1 MPHIVL
7 SGSIPLSNVF
17 EHMYKILFKDQKSN
31 IIVRIEK
38 YFINQPGDI
47 ILAKAVAVDQK
58 PQSFYIMVT
67 NKEDKTTI
75 RLDPITDPEKTDG
88 VKIALALMAKR
99 IQEMEEAHNLYV
111 SKTNIQ
117 EFIDKL
123 QEITGCKEIQLKK
136 VFVVVGLE

>member
-7 SGSIPLSNVF
+7 SGSISLSNVF
-17 EHMYKILFKDQKSN
+17 EHMYKILFKDQKKSN

-47 ILAKAVAVDQK
+47 ILAKAVAVDDQK
-58 PQSFYIMVT
+58 PQSFYIMVMYR
-67 NKEDKTTI
+67 EDKTTI
-75 RLDPITDPEKTDG
+75 RLDPITDPEKRDG

-99 IQEMEEAHNLYV
+99 IQEIEKAHNLYV

-123 QEITGCKEIQLKK
+123 Q
-136 VFVVVGLE
+136 

>member
-7 SGSIPLSNVF
+7 SGSILLSNVF
-17 EHMYKILFKDQKSN
+17 EHMYNLLFKDQKSN

-38 YFINQPGDI
+38 YFINQPGDM
-47 ILAKAVAVDQK
+47 ILAKAVTVDQK
-58 PQSFYIMVT
+58 PQSFYIMVM

-99 IQEMEEAHNLYV
+99 IQEIEKVHNLYV

-117 EFIDKL
+117 EFIDKV
-123 QEITGCKEIQLKK
+123 QKIT
-136 VFVVVGLE
+136 

>member
-1 MPHIVL
+1 VPHIVL
-7 SGSIPLSNVF
+7 SGRILLSNAF

-31 IIVRIEK
+31 IIVRIET

-58 PQSFYIMVT
+58 PQSFYIMVM
-67 NKEDKTTI
+67 NREDKITI
-75 RLDPITDPEKTDG
+75 RLDPTTDPEKKTDG

-99 IQEMEEAHNLYV
+99 IQEIEKTHNLYV

-123 QEITGCKEIQLKK
+123 QEIA
-136 VFVVVGLE
+136 

>member
-1 MPHIVL
+1 VPHIVL
-7 SGSIPLSNVF
+7 SGSISLSHVF
-17 EHMYKILFKDQKSN
+17 EHMYKLLFKDQKSN

-38 YFINQPGDI
+38 YFINQLGDM

-67 NKEDKTTI
+67 NKNKEDKTTI
-75 RLDPITDPEKTDG
+75 RLDPITNPEKTDG
-88 VKIALALMAKR
+88 VKIALALIAKR
-99 IQEMEEAHNLYV
+99 IQEIEKAHNLYV

-123 QEITGCKEIQLKK
+123 QEIT
-136 VFVVVGLE
+136 

>member
-1 MPHIVL
+1 VPHIVL

-58 PQSFYIMVT
+58 PQSFYIMVM

-99 IQEMEEAHNLYV
+99 IQEIEKAHNLYV

-123 QEITGCKEIQLKK
+123 Q
-136 VFVVVGLE
+136 

>member
-1 MPHIVL
+1 VPHIVL
-7 SGSIPLSNVF
+7 SDSIPLSNVF

-38 YFINQPGDI
+38 YFINQPGDM

-99 IQEMEEAHNLYV
+99 IQEIEKAHNLYV

-123 QEITGCKEIQLKK
+123 QEIT
-136 VFVVVGLE
+136 

>member
-1 MPHIVL
+1 MSHIVL
-7 SGSIPLSNVF
+7 SGSISLSNVF

-31 IIVRIEK
+31 IIVRIEN
-38 YFINQPGDI
+38 YFINQPGDM

-58 PQSFYIMVT
+58 PQSFYIMVM

-99 IQEMEEAHNLYV
+99 IQEIEKVHNLYV

-117 EFIDKL
+117 EFIDKV
-123 QEITGCKEIQLKK
+123 QKIT
-136 VFVVVGLE
+136 

>member
-1 MPHIVL
+1 VPHIVL
-7 SGSIPLSNVF
+7 SGSILLSNAF
-17 EHMYKILFKDQKSN
+17 EHMHKILFKDQKSN
-31 IIVRIEK
+31 LIVRIET

-58 PQSFYIMVT
+58 PQSFYIMVM
-67 NKEDKTTI
+67 NREDKITI
-75 RLDPITDPEKTDG
+75 RLDPTTDPEKTDG

-99 IQEMEEAHNLYV
+99 IQEIEKAHNLYV

-123 QEITGCKEIQLKK
+123 QEIA
-136 VFVVVGLE
+136 

>member
-1 MPHIVL
+1 
-7 SGSIPLSNVF
+7 
-17 EHMYKILFKDQKSN
+17 MYKLLFKDQKSN

-38 YFINQPGDI
+38 YFINQLGDM

-67 NKEDKTTI
+67 NKNKEDKTTI
-75 RLDPITDPEKTDG
+75 RLDPITNPEKTDG
-88 VKIALALMAKR
+88 VKIALALIAKR
-99 IQEMEEAHNLYV
+99 IQEIEKAHNLYV

-123 QEITGCKEIQLKK
+123 QEIT
-136 VFVVVGLE
+136 

>member
-7 SGSIPLSNVF
+7 SGSISLSHVF
-17 EHMYKILFKDQKSN
+17 EHMYKLLFKDQKSN

-38 YFINQPGDI
+38 YFINQPGDMV
-47 ILAKAVAVDQK
+47 LAKADAVDQK

-67 NKEDKTTI
+67 NKEDRTTI

-99 IQEMEEAHNLYV
+99 IQEIEKAHNLYV

-123 QEITGCKEIQLKK
+123 QEIT
-136 VFVVVGLE
+136 

>member
-31 IIVRIEK
+31 IIVCIEK

-58 PQSFYIMVT
+58 PQSFYIMVM

-123 QEITGCKEIQLKK
+123 QEIT
-136 VFVVVGLE
+136 

>member
-1 MPHIVL
+1 MVL
-7 SGSIPLSNVF
+7 SGSILLSNAF
-17 EHMYKILFKDQKSN
+17 EHMHKILFKDQKSN
-31 IIVRIEK
+31 LIVRIET

-58 PQSFYIMVT
+58 PQSFYIMVM
-67 NKEDKTTI
+67 NREDKITI
-75 RLDPITDPEKTDG
+75 RLDPTTDPEKTDG

-99 IQEMEEAHNLYV
+99 IQEIEKAHNLYV

-123 QEITGCKEIQLKK
+123 QEIA
-136 VFVVVGLE
+136 

>member
-7 SGSIPLSNVF
+7 SGRILLSNAF

-31 IIVRIEK
+31 IIVRIET

-58 PQSFYIMVT
+58 PQSFYIMVM
-67 NKEDKTTI
+67 NREDKITI
-75 RLDPITDPEKTDG
+75 RLDPTTDPEKKTDG

-99 IQEMEEAHNLYV
+99 IQEIEKTHNLYV

-123 QEITGCKEIQLKK
+123 QETA
-136 VFVVVGLE
+136 

>member
-7 SGSIPLSNVF
+7 SGSILLSDAF
-17 EHMYKILFKDQKSN
+17 KQMYKIMFKDQKSN

-58 PQSFYIMVT
+58 PQSFYIMVM
-67 NKEDKTTI
+67 NGEDKTTI
-75 RLDPITDPEKTDG
+75 RLDPTTDPEKTDG
-88 VKIALALMAKR
+88 VTIALALMAKR
-99 IQEMEEAHNLYV
+99 IQDIEKAHNLYV

-123 QEITGCKEIQLKK
+123 QVST
-136 VFVVVGLE
+136 

>member
-1 MPHIVL
+1 VPHIVL
-7 SGSIPLSNVF
+7 SGRIMLSNAF

-31 IIVRIEK
+31 IIVRIET

-58 PQSFYIMVT
+58 PQSFYIMVM
-67 NKEDKTTI
+67 NREDKITI
-75 RLDPITDPEKTDG
+75 RLDPTTDPEKKTDG

-99 IQEMEEAHNLYV
+99 IHEIEKTHNLYV

-123 QEITGCKEIQLKK
+123 QETA
-136 VFVVVGLE
+136 

>member
-7 SGSIPLSNVF
+7 SGSILLSNAF

-31 IIVRIEK
+31 IIVRIEN

-47 ILAKAVAVDQK
+47 ILAKAVAVVDQK
-58 PQSFYIMVT
+58 PQSFYIMVM
-67 NKEDKTTI
+67 NREDKITI
-75 RLDPITDPEKTDG
+75 RLDPTTDPEKTDG

-99 IQEMEEAHNLYV
+99 IQEIEKAHNLYV

-123 QEITGCKEIQLKK
+123 QEIA
-136 VFVVVGLE
+136 

>member
-7 SGSIPLSNVF
+7 SGRILLSNAF

-31 IIVRIEK
+31 IIVRIET
-38 YFINQPGDI
+38 YFINQPGDV

-58 PQSFYIMVT
+58 PQSFYIMVM
-67 NKEDKTTI
+67 NREDKITI
-75 RLDPITDPEKTDG
+75 RLDPTTDPEKKTDG

-99 IQEMEEAHNLYV
+99 IQEIEKTHNLYV

-123 QEITGCKEIQLKK
+123 QEIA
-136 VFVVVGLE
+136 

>member
-7 SGSIPLSNVF
+7 SGSILLSNAF
-17 EHMYKILFKDQKSN
+17 EHMHKILFKDQKSN
-31 IIVRIEK
+31 LIVRIET

-58 PQSFYIMVT
+58 PQSFYIMVM
-67 NKEDKTTI
+67 NREDKITI
-75 RLDPITDPEKTDG
+75 RLDPTMDPEKTDG

-99 IQEMEEAHNLYV
+99 IQEIEKAHNLYV

-123 QEITGCKEIQLKK
+123 QEIA
-136 VFVVVGLE
+136 

>member
-7 SGSIPLSNVF
+7 SGSILLSNAF
-17 EHMYKILFKDQKSN
+17 EHMHKILFKDQKSN
-31 IIVRIEK
+31 IIVRIET

-58 PQSFYIMVT
+58 PQSFYIMVM
-67 NKEDKTTI
+67 NREDKITI
-75 RLDPITDPEKTDG
+75 RLDPTTDPEKTDG
-88 VKIALALMAKR
+88 VKIALALMAKS
-99 IQEMEEAHNLYV
+99 IQEIEKAHNLYV

-123 QEITGCKEIQLKK
+123 QEIA
-136 VFVVVGLE
+136 

>member
-1 MPHIVL
+1 VPHIVL
-7 SGSIPLSNVF
+7 SGSILLSNAF
-17 EHMYKILFKDQKSN
+17 EHMHKILFKDQKSN
-31 IIVRIEK
+31 IIVRIET

-58 PQSFYIMVT
+58 PQSFYIMVM
-67 NKEDKTTI
+67 NREDKITI
-75 RLDPITDPEKTDG
+75 RLDPTTDPEKTDG

-99 IQEMEEAHNLYV
+99 IQEIEKVHNLYV

-123 QEITGCKEIQLKK
+123 QEIA
-136 VFVVVGLE
+136 

>member
-7 SGSIPLSNVF
+7 SGSILLSNAF
-17 EHMYKILFKDQKSN
+17 EHMYKILFKEQKSN
-31 IIVRIEK
+31 IIVRIET

-58 PQSFYIMVT
+58 PQSFYIMVM
-67 NKEDKTTI
+67 NREDKITI
-75 RLDPITDPEKTDG
+75 RLDPTTDPEKKTDG

-99 IQEMEEAHNLYV
+99 IQEIEKTHNLYV

-123 QEITGCKEIQLKK
+123 QEIT
-136 VFVVVGLE
+136 

>member
-1 MPHIVL
+1 MD
-7 SGSIPLSNVF
+7 
-17 EHMYKILFKDQKSN
+17 KILFRDQKSN

-38 YFINQPGDI
+38 YFINQPGDM
-47 ILAKAVAVDQK
+47 ILAKADAVDQK
-58 PQSFYIMVT
+58 PQSFYILVT

-99 IQEMEEAHNLYV
+99 IQEIEKAHNLYV

-123 QEITGCKEIQLKK
+123 QEIT
-136 VFVVVGLE
+136 

>member
-1 MPHIVL
+1 VPHIVL
-7 SGSIPLSNVF
+7 SGSISLSNVF
-17 EHMYKILFKDQKSN
+17 EHMYKILFKDQKKSN

-47 ILAKAVAVDQK
+47 ILAKAVAVDDQK
-58 PQSFYIMVT
+58 PQSFYIMVMYR
-67 NKEDKTTI
+67 EDKTTI

-123 QEITGCKEIQLKK
+123 Q
-136 VFVVVGLE
+136 

>member
-7 SGSIPLSNVF
+7 SGSISLSNVF

-31 IIVRIEK
+31 IIVRIED
-38 YFINQPGDI
+38 YFINQRGDI

-58 PQSFYIMVT
+58 PQSFYIMVM
-67 NKEDKTTI
+67 NREDKTTI
-75 RLDPITDPEKTDG
+75 RLDPTTDPEKTYG

-99 IQEMEEAHNLYV
+99 IQEIEKAHNLYV

-123 QEITGCKEIQLKK
+123 QEIT
-136 VFVVVGLE
+136 